1 MALRAFTQTFVDQF
15 RADRR
20 TSVGDGA
27 CPGLVLEAFPPNVR
41 TYIHRFRDEAGR
53 LRRVRI
59 GDARVLKLAEARARV
74 MSLRAQKKADDRFG
88 KSRETAAAQERKRL
102 EASAGAVSPM
112 TYGAFLDRYYIPFIE
127 RTHRGV
133 VAEKSYIA
141 NHVRAAFGAR
151 ALADIRKGDIA
162 LWVEDLRVRG
172 LRPGSV
178 NRALNILKASLTKAV
193 EWEIGDLS
201 ESPARNV
208 KTLKDDAC
216 LERFLTPAEAARLIG
231 AVRAS
236 ENAILFPFVSFLLL
250 TGARKSEALNM
261 RWRDVD
267 FTRCV
272 WTVPLAKSGRARRIP
287 LSPDAIAI
295 LRALPHA
302 AQGLAG
308 ERDAPVFLNAETGLA
323 FRDLTNS
330 WQTARKRA
338 GLEDVRLHDLRHSYA
353 SALVNQGRS
362 IYEVQKLLGHANVR
376 TTERY
381 AHLAPDTLMEGATA
395 VARHFRILP
404 VE

>member
-1 MALRAFTQTFVDQF
+1 M
-15 RADRR
+15 
-20 TSVGDGA
+20 
-27 CPGLVLEAFPPNVR
+27 
-41 TYIHRFRDEAGR
+41 
-53 LRRVRI
+53 
-59 GDARVLKLAEARARV
+59 
-74 MSLRAQKKADDRFG
+74 
-88 KSRETAAAQERKRL
+88 
-102 EASAGAVSPM
+102 
-112 TYGAFLDRYYIPFIE
+112 
-127 RTHRGV
+127 
-133 VAEKSYIA
+133 
-141 NHVRAAFGAR
+141 
-151 ALADIRKGDIA
+151 
-162 LWVEDLRVRG
+162 
-172 LRPGSV
+172 
-178 NRALNILKASLTKAV
+178 
-193 EWEIGDLS
+193 
-201 ESPARNV
+201 

-216 LERFLTPAEAARLIG
+216 LERFLTPAEAARLIS

-302 AQGLAG
+302 AQAEADDGG
-308 ERDAPVFLNAETGLA
+308 APVFLNAETGLP
-323 FRDLTNS
+323 FRDLTHS
-330 WQTARKRA
+330 WHTARKRA

-395 VARHFRILP
+395 VSRHFNILP
-404 VE
+404 ME